1 MANTVKKTAKAKSYY
16 TLNEGRKYNRINNAT
31 RVIAASEV
39 LEGYS
44 VADVANKYNVTDPT
58 IRNWLKT
65 LIRNNPQIV

>member
-16 TLNEGRKYNRINNAT
+16 VLAEGRKYTSITNAM

-44 VADVANKYNVTDPT
+44 VKDVANKYNVTGPT
-58 IRNWLKT
+58 VRNWLKT